1 MNQLPMLF
9 TFRKFGVNLTHLLP
23 SHLNTSAWNNRQNK
37 SKSNCKSHLLEI
49 MMSNFNGVVTL
60 VLFMHKMNTL
70 MGSNEDSPR
79 SESSE
84 SSSDFS
90 VNNLFSRRLRD
101 AEPFQVNMPGV
112 LNPTITFQSKEP
124 LSLVNLAETRR
135 TSKELPTI
143 DCMALT
149 LTNDNYERYVAK
161 IILANKTQSAHLHYG
176 SPCPHT
182 HVTVLSDTKIKR
194 GQSKIIDVK
203 KLVLKQLRSSISL
216 TRLFKAYDLILCKRE
231 CMRWSF
237 SGGRDVNIADSVVAV
252 G

>member
-149 LTNDNYERYVAK
+149 LTNDNYE
-161 IILANKTQSAHLHYG
+161 L
-176 SPCPHT
+176 
-182 HVTVLSDTKIKR
+182 LSDTKIKR